1 MKSDGTKKKAFTYA
15 HKKNSKKMTRITI
28 SIDPNEYE
36 TVEKIAEN
44 DERSASWVI
53 RKAVSEF
60 LERQDKEVLV

>member
-1 MKSDGTKKKAFTYA
+1 MPIEKD
-15 HKKNSKKMTRITI
+15 SKKMTRITI

-36 TVEKIAEN
+36 TVEKIAEK